1 MLAPSVQRAR
11 GHVGRNGAQHAQDT
25 QQAAPTPTTAQ
36 QVGRPLPGWS
46 AEDAAEQSTMSSS
59 PALVPATPS
68 GAQQD
73 QGMNEDGAATPMTE
87 ELRDHIQVRGKDP
100 SL

>member
-11 GHVGRNGAQHAQDT
+11 AHVGKNGARHAQDT
-25 QQAAPTPTTAQ
+25 QQAASTPSTAP
-36 QVGRPLPGWS
+36 QVSRPLPDWS
-46 AEDAAEQSTMSSS
+46 ADDAAEQSTMSSS

-73 QGMNEDGAATPMTE
+73 LDMNEDDAAAPMTE